1 MLPICD
7 QGSSTEEGPIP
18 RVRLTKSTIDN
29 LPVLEK
35 DTVYWDAGL
44 PGFGV
49 KVTPKGRKVFLV
61 MYRVAGAGSRLRK
74 YTIGPYGRATLPMAK
89 AQAQKIFAARIDG
102 RDPAEEKRQS
112 RRRLVVDRVDDLV
125 ETFIREHV
133 AKIGTNRRITS
144 LLRRDV
150 IPYWGAKSIHEI
162 KKRDVSDLV
171 SLIAQRNAHASHR
184 LLKTLKTFF
193 RWCVGRAVIDFS
205 PAEGISSS
213 YRDVSRDRVL
223 TDPELAAV
231 ILAARSM
238 PPPYGRIVEFL
249 ALTGQRREEAAQ
261 LTWEE
266 IDEKARTW
274 TIPGSRTKNKRA
286 HIVHLSEPAWKVIQA
301 CSGEPYVFGTARGN
315 RFQRFGKEKR
325 AIDKL
330 CGITGWRLHDL
341 RRTIVSGMARL
352 GIPPHIAD
360 KILNHQAGTISG
372 VAAVYQRHD
381 FLAEREEAL
390 DRWGVHVEHI
400 VQKFRPS
407 KDKQSSI
414 AAANKIGLPI
424 LGGVDED
431 HRDGCPKSKTAL
443 R

>member
-1 MLPICD
+1 
-7 QGSSTEEGPIP
+7 
-18 RVRLTKSTIDN
+18 
-29 LPVLEK
+29 
-35 DTVYWDAGL
+35 
-44 PGFGV
+44 
-49 KVTPKGRKVFLV
+49 
-61 MYRVAGAGSRLRK
+61 
-74 YTIGPYGRATLPMAK
+74 MAK

-102 RDPAEEKRQS
+102 RDPAEEKKQS

-125 ETFIREHV
+125 ETFIHEHV

-205 PAEGISSS
+205 PAEGISSP

-223 TDPELAAV
+223 TDQELAAV

-381 FLAEREEAL
+381 FLAGREEAL
-390 DRWGVHVEHI
+390 DRWRVHVEHI

-407 KDKQSSI
+407 KDEQSSI

-431 HRDGCPKSKTAL
+431 HGDGCPESKTAL

>member
-1 MLPICD
+1 
-7 QGSSTEEGPIP
+7 
-18 RVRLTKSTIDN
+18 

-61 MYRVAGAGSRLRK
+61 MYRLAGAGSRLRK
-74 YTIGPYGRATLPMAK
+74 YTIGPYGRVTLPMAK
-89 AQAQKIFAARIDG
+89 AQAQKIFAARLDG
-102 RDPAEEKRQS
+102 RDPADEKKQS
-112 RRRLVVDRVDDLV
+112 RRRLVIDRVDDLV

-133 AKIGTNRRITS
+133 VRIGTNRRITS

-150 IPYWGAKSIHEI
+150 IPYWGAKSVHEI
-162 KKRDVSDLV
+162 TKRDVSDLI

-205 PAEGISSS
+205 PAEGISSP
-213 YRDVSRDRVL
+213 YREVTRDRVL
-223 TDPELAAV
+223 TDRELVAV
-231 ILAARSM
+231 ILAARRTPS
-238 PPPYGRIVEFL
+238 PYGPIVEFL
-249 ALTGQRREEAAQ
+249 ALTGQRREEVAQ
-261 LTWEE
+261 LKWDEL
-266 IDEKARTW
+266 DEKTRTW
-274 TIPGSRTKNKRA
+274 TIPGSRTKNKKA

-301 CSGEPYVFGTARGN
+301 CSGEPYVFGTARGK
-315 RFQRFGKEKR
+315 RFQRFGREKHT
-325 AIDKL
+325 IDKL

-352 GIPPHIAD
+352 GIPPHVAD

-381 FLAEREEAL
+381 FLAERKEAL
-390 DRWGVHVEHI
+390 DRWGGHVGEI
-400 VQKFRPS
+400 VQAKVR
-407 KDKQSSI
+407 
-414 AAANKIGLPI
+414 AA
-424 LGGVDED
+424 D
-431 HRDGCPKSKTAL
+431 S
-443 R
+443 